1 MEDNEQMNRTSR
13 FDIYEWENNRPILD
27 FIYMIIAM
35 MVTAFIFLAPV
46 VAFAYLLAQGIL
58 EIIALM

>member
-13 FDIYEWENNRPILD
+13 FDIYEWENNCPILD

-46 VAFAYLLAQGIL
+46 VAFAYLLAQGLLLFITL
-58 EIIALM
+58 L